1 MSSASELNNLDFGLF
16 MELEGKQRV
25 SQQKAKN
32 MKILSSFEN
41 QEKHYI
47 ITVKTSSFR
56 KSLKPPQ

>member
-1 MSSASELNNLDFGLF
+1 

-47 ITVKTSSFR
+47 ITVKTSSHI
-56 KSLKPPQ
+56 